1 MVCVQA
7 KIYFKSSLILP
18 PVALALAALAARR
31 LGQSGSPRLQGLQ
44 RSPLMRFNPGG
55 REAEAGT
62 SAVGW
67 IGDSVAH
74 DGLATAE
81 VANCMNRL

>member
-31 LGQSGSPRLQGLQ
+31 LGLASLAR
-44 RSPLMRFNPGG
+44 
-55 REAEAGT
+55 
-62 SAVGW
+62 
-67 IGDSVAH
+67 VAT
-74 DGLATAE
+74 LASDE
-81 VANCMNRL
+81 V